1 MTKGLPFAVDTWS
14 SKNDG
19 KRYHFLSHAHKDH
32 LKGIVS
38 RASYPIYATRVTIT
52 IILNYYPQLD
62 KAIFV
67 EIKVDETLVI
77 NDEDGDFSVTCCNA
91 NHCPGAVMFI
101 FEGIFGNILHTGDCR
116 LTADCLQDLP
126 LKYVTKRGKEMESQF
141 DFIFLDC
148 TFGGCFLKFPTKK
161 SAIQQVVRSKGL
173 YQRAR
178 DTLIN
183 AQNNHQPTPLF
194 IRPSTQWYAIASK
207 ARAHTP
213 SLTEPEQD
221 EFGRWHVCFSM
232 HSSCEELELALVLL
246 QPKWVISTTPRS
258 LAMDLSYVKKYC
270 FGESEIKTMAE
281 QGVWQ
286 VVSSLCRRFPD
297 NWRPATTVPQQPQ
310 RTSNAQAV
318 TRTTPSP
325 PRSQSKAMFYVSP
338 HSPFLR
344 FPPSP
349 SYEEWRGRCFK
360 CCRTGHNAA
369 SCQNPIK
376 CGKCWLDGHVGTR
389 CTENVL
395 NYGKNKLAHFVS
407 KQRRKYYSSPY
418 CKISK
423 QGKK

>member
-1 MTKGLPFAVDTWS
+1 
-14 SKNDG
+14 
-19 KRYHFLSHAHKDH
+19 
-32 LKGIVS
+32 
-38 RASYPIYATRVTIT
+38 
-52 IILNYYPQLD
+52 
-62 KAIFV
+62 
-67 EIKVDETLVI
+67 
-77 NDEDGDFSVTCCNA
+77 
-91 NHCPGAVMFI
+91 MFI

-161 SAIQQVVRSKGL
+161 SAIQQVIDCIWKHPNAPVVYLACDPLGHEKILIEVSRTFGSKIYVDQSTWPDCFNNLAHTAPHVISNDPSCRFQVVRSKGL